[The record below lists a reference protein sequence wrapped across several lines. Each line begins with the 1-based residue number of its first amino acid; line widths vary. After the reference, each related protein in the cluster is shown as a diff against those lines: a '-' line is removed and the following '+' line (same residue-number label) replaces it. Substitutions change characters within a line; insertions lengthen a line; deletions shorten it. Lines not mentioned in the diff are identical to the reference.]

1 MRLNPQFPADLVTFT
16 EKSLIKSSV
25 FCAVARHMKDIKMGQ
40 DKQIKV
46 FKMCV
51 TKFIDKKSIPFFYT
65 NSIAQNLFNC
75 VFDVFVFA
83 ILISQYL
90 SRFSCA

>member
-25 FCAVARHMKDIKMGQ
+25 FCAVTRHMKDIKMGQ

-51 TKFIDKKSIPFFYT
+51 TKFIDKKVFPFFTQTALRKIYLIVYLMFL
-65 NSIAQNLFNC
+65 SLLF
-75 VFDVFVFA
+75 
-83 ILISQYL
+83 
-90 SRFSCA
+90 